1 MFDPDRLRILCFGNP
16 LHGDDGFGPAV
27 ALALKRLPLPEGIRV
42 FECGTRGLD
51 ALGLFENCTEI
62 ALVDAMMGTEPGR
75 THVLTPNEIPE
86 EAPMSGGHGAGV
98 GHLLAVAREMLPELP
113 PITVFAA
120 EIAHATPFQQGLS
133 LPVAVAV
140 AATVDRIRQFWHPAY
155 PPIDTELADEI
166 EVLRQANQALE
177 AELTNNTATLELL
190 IAEQESQQDELRRR
204 STELAQLHAAM
215 ERAIATMAD
224 IFVLLG
230 PDGRV
235 IKVNSR
241 LETELGY
248 SASAVIGGY
257 LEDCL
262 PAQGRQRLADS
273 IRQSGGHP
281 LLLNAIRAGGR
292 HYEAE
297 MSFVRVDPA
306 RQDPDTIPYLV
317 RASLMHSQAG
327 KLEGA
332 VIVLTNIAALQA
344 REQAL
349 HDNQQQL
356 RQTARELATHRDNLA
371 QMVEAQTHDLRV
383 AKEHAESAS
392 QAKSQFLANMSHEI
406 RTPLNAILGLTHL
419 LEREI
424 TLPSPAAKL
433 AKLETS
439 AKHLLGIINDIL
451 DLSKI
456 EANRL
461 VLEESAVDVPDIL
474 DQVQGMMADRAK
486 AKRLEL
492 RTEHDPRLTGLSLV
506 GDPLRLG
513 QILINYASNAIN
525 FTDCGYV
532 VLRASLLNLEDDRAE
547 ILMEV
552 EDTGK
557 GIAPE
562 DQHRIFEAFE
572 QAESSTTR
580 THGGTGLGLAI
591 SRRLARMMGGDT
603 GVESVL
609 GSGSTFWFTG
619 HLKRGVCLISEHGDQ
634 GLPAI
639 RSGGRIL
646 LVEDNEVNQEI
657 AVALLEDEDVV
668 VEIANHGREAVD
680 MVAKRDYDL
689 ILMDMQMPVMD
700 GLEATRQIRERELGR
715 RIPIIAMTA
724 NAFEEDRQKCKD
736 AGMDDFLGKP
746 VDPAALLAALAR
758 WMPEAPARESG
769 HHEPKTATL

>member
-1 MFDPDRLRILCFGNP
+1 
-16 LHGDDGFGPAV
+16 
-27 ALALKRLPLPEGIRV
+27 
-42 FECGTRGLD
+42 
-51 ALGLFENCTEI
+51 
-62 ALVDAMMGTEPGR
+62 
-75 THVLTPNEIPE
+75 
-86 EAPMSGGHGAGV
+86 
-98 GHLLAVAREMLPELP
+98 
-113 PITVFAA
+113 
-120 EIAHATPFQQGLS
+120 
-133 LPVAVAV
+133 
-140 AATVDRIRQFWHPAY
+140 
-155 PPIDTELADEI
+155 
-166 EVLRQANQALE
+166 
-177 AELTNNTATLELL
+177 
-190 IAEQESQQDELRRR
+190 
-204 STELAQLHAAM
+204 
-215 ERAIATMAD
+215 
-224 IFVLLG
+224 
-230 PDGRV
+230 
-235 IKVNSR
+235 
-241 LETELGY
+241 
-248 SASAVIGGY
+248 
-257 LEDCL
+257 
-262 PAQGRQRLADS
+262 
-273 IRQSGGHP
+273 
-281 LLLNAIRAGGR
+281 
-292 HYEAE
+292 
-297 MSFVRVDPA
+297 
-306 RQDPDTIPYLV
+306 
-317 RASLMHSQAG
+317 
-327 KLEGA
+327 
-332 VIVLTNIAALQA
+332 
-344 REQAL
+344 
-349 HDNQQQL
+349 
-356 RQTARELATHRDNLA
+356 
-371 QMVEAQTHDLRV
+371 
-383 AKEHAESAS
+383 
-392 QAKSQFLANMSHEI
+392 
-406 RTPLNAILGLTHL
+406 
-419 LEREI
+419 
-424 TLPSPAAKL
+424 
-433 AKLETS
+433 
-439 AKHLLGIINDIL
+439 
-451 DLSKI
+451 
-456 EANRL
+456 
-461 VLEESAVDVPDIL
+461 
-474 DQVQGMMADRAK
+474 
-486 AKRLEL
+486 
-492 RTEHDPRLTGLSLV
+492 V

-619 HLKRGVCLISEHGDQ
+619 HLKRGVCLISERGDQ

-668 VEIANHGREAVD
+668 VEIANHGREAVY

-746 VDPAALLAALAR
+746 VYPAALLAALAR